1 MYLIFWHIS
10 KHWSIHISVS
20 QKIKFFGIEKHYAHC
35 LCIYALNHQKNFRMF
50 RPKLSGCGPF
60 KVLGRSRKLL
70 YNSKIIFLVAKQLY
84 ELLMSVCMSLCLS
97 VCLSVSFFW
106 PNIFLNKFCFALS
119 DWFFK
124 TQPKY
129 NKQNNTIALG
139 FDSIEI
145 NQVVHSFTVP

>member
-1 MYLIFWHIS
+1 MPHLRHIVQMYLIFWHIS

-84 ELLMSVCMSLCLS
+84 ELLMSVCLSIYKSIYLYVYFKYKLYNFCLNLKIHERFSLTS
-97 VCLSVSFFW
+97 
-106 PNIFLNKFCFALS
+106 P
-119 DWFFK
+119 
-124 TQPKY
+124 
-129 NKQNNTIALG
+129 
-139 FDSIEI
+139 FDAKG
-145 NQVVHSFTVP
+145 